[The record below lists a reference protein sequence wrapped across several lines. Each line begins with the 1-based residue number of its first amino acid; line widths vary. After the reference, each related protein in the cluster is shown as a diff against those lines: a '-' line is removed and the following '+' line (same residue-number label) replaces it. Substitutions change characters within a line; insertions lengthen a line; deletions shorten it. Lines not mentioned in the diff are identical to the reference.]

1 MHNALC
7 VVAVPS
13 PILGQGGRRLG
24 ILTYMFFSTPR
35 FRPVGET
42 TSFTSL
48 DLHPSNALTHRFV
61 LQGLEKFTSYQV
73 VVQAYN
79 KQGLGPASTAA
90 VATTTEDGK
99 SFYRHCNDH
108 RREMRS
114 LA

>member
-1 MHNALC
+1 M
-7 VVAVPS
+7 
-13 PILGQGGRRLG
+13 
-24 ILTYMFFSTPR
+24 

-48 DLHPSNALTHRFV
+48 DLHPSNALSHRFV

-99 SFYRHCNDH
+99 QTW
-108 RREMRS
+108 
-114 LA
+114 A

>member
-1 MHNALC
+1 M
-7 VVAVPS
+7 
-13 PILGQGGRRLG
+13 
-24 ILTYMFFSTPR
+24 
-35 FRPVGET
+35 FRPVGEKA
-42 TSFTSL
+42 SFTSL

-61 LQGLEKFTSYQV
+61 LQGLDKFTSYQV

-99 SFYRHCNDH
+99 SYYTVDVMMIWG
-108 RREMRS
+108 EMRS

>member
-1 MHNALC
+1 M
-7 VVAVPS
+7 
-13 PILGQGGRRLG
+13 
-24 ILTYMFFSTPR
+24 

-42 TSFTSL
+42 ASFTSL

-61 LQGLEKFTSYQV
+61 LQGLDKFTSYQV

-99 SFYRHCNDH
+99 SYYTVDVMMICRG
-108 RREMRS
+108 EMRS

>member
-1 MHNALC
+1 M
-7 VVAVPS
+7 
-13 PILGQGGRRLG
+13 
-24 ILTYMFFSTPR
+24 

-48 DLHPSNALTHRFV
+48 DLHPSNALSHRFV

-99 SFYRHCNDH
+99 SCSDLG
-108 RREMRS
+108 MS
-114 LA
+114 LDSKSADQVTSNQIWPF